1 MNNEKNK
8 IKVALD
14 FSIGKAFYY
23 SFIAVV
29 TWQFFGGIVAIPS
42 LFYAPLNNI
51 LLPLGFL
58 AGTISAICLLLAL
71 TKTKISVI
79 LEAIKTPFSPIQLII
94 AVCCWIFFLPLAE
107 LCTGLIPTDGLLEEL
122 YKSFE
127 KTFNI
132 MLNYKI
138 AGFITICIL
147 APIFEEIIF
156 RGIILKGMLNHK
168 VKPVIAIFVSGLI
181 FGLAHLNPWQF
192 IGAGILGIIFGF
204 IYYRTNSLFLTM
216 LLHFLNNTLSY
227 ILMLIYGD
235 KEENVFLSN
244 NHVIIGIM
252 TILGIL
258 SLFTLY
264 KNTKKQ

>member
-23 SFIAVV
+23 SFIAIV
-29 TWQFFGGIVAIPS
+29 TWQFFGGIVAIPT
-42 LFYAPLNNI
+42 LFYKQLNHV
-51 LLPLGFL
+51 LLPLSFL
-58 AGTISAICLLLAL
+58 IGTVSAICLLLAL
-71 TKTKISVI
+71 TKTKISII
-79 LEAIKTPFSPIQLII
+79 LEAIKTHFSAIQLIL
-94 AVCCWIFFLPLAE
+94 AVCCWFFFLPLAE

-181 FGLAHLNPWQF
+181 FGLAHMNPWQF
-192 IGAGILGIIFGF
+192 IGAGILGMIFGF
-204 IYYRTNSLFLTM
+204 IYYRTKSLFLTM

-227 ILMLIYGD
+227 ILMLVYGD
-235 KEENVFLSN
+235 MEGEIFHSSN
-244 NHVIIGIM
+244 H
-252 TILGIL
+252 ILMLALTLFGIL

-264 KNTKKQ
+264 KNTKNN